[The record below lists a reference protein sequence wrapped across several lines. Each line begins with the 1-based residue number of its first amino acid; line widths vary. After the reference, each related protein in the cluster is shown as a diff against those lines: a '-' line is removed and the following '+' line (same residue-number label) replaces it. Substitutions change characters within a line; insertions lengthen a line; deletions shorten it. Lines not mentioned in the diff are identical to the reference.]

1 MSPKTEKPK
10 PVNGTITSID
20 TQSARAGRVS
30 VFINGGF
37 FCGLN
42 AATAARLLLK
52 PGKQVD
58 EAFCQTLI
66 SASEQD
72 SALNLALSSLSRSSQ
87 PSDRIRKKLVLR
99 GFSEQTAQ
107 SIITRLREDG
117 YLNDDEYARKFVN
130 DAIRL
135 KKWGMIRIKNELIK
149 KGIQQE
155 SIRKATDQHP
165 ESGNKEVIQLVRKK
179 FGTSPDPIRVTRFLQ
194 YRGYSWEEIN
204 RIIRDVKAS
213 AGNEDDLYN
222 DATP

>member
-20 TQSARAGRVS
+20 IQSARAGRVS
-30 VFINGGF
+30 VFINGAF

-42 AATAARLLLK
+42 AATAARMHLK
-52 PGKQVD
+52 PGKPVD
-58 EAFCQTLI
+58 EAFSQLLL

-72 SALNLALSSLSRSSQ
+72 SALNVALASLARSSQ

-107 SIITRLREDG
+107 SIISKLREEG
-117 YLNDDEYARKFVN
+117 FLNDDDYAKKFVN

-135 KKWGMIRIKNELIK
+135 KKWGMIRIKNELTK

-165 ESGNKEVIQLVRKK
+165 DRGVDEIVQFVRKK
-179 FGTSPDPIRVTRFLQ
+179 FGAAPDPVRITRFLQ

-204 RIIRDVKAS
+204 RIIKVVKTS
-213 AGNEDDLYN
+213 ADDN
-222 DATP
+222 GFTPDDSAY